1 MEQQKKRC
9 VVYTRKSHEEGLD
22 QAFNSLDAQRQ
33 ACESYIQSQQFN
45 GWELMPKRYD
55 DGGFSGGTLERP
67 ALKELLA
74 DIEAGKVDVV
84 VIYKIDR
91 LSRSLVDFAE
101 LQSRFEKHG
110 VSFVSVT
117 QQIDT
122 SGSTGRMML
131 NILMTFAQYE
141 REIIA
146 DRIRDKMAATRK
158 QGKFAGGTLPYG
170 YKSENKKMVIRQD
183 EAEVLKRIFQRYL
196 EIQSPKQIA
205 IELNSNGLRIR
216 TGREWNT
223 SHIYRQ
229 LNSYAC
235 IGKVEYKGQIYD
247 GEHEAIIPMETWN
260 EVQRLLKINAATPK
274 GDKTRESVN
283 APLKGILRCGHC
295 GCAMMP
301 HYARK
306 SDGRKYYYYICQ
318 KDSKRGKA
326 DCPVHRIPGSDIEKI
341 VMDELGRIFRSE
353 TFRQLIRQQGVAAGV
368 LDEQFSDM
376 GNFWDGLYPAERQKL
391 LHLMIDKV
399 TVYGE
404 SLEIEVKTAGIQSI
418 YEEFENEQVQP
429 DEEW

>member
-183 EAEVLKRIFQRYL
+183 EAEVLKRIFQRY
-196 EIQSPKQIA
+196 QI
-205 IELNSNGLRIR
+205 
-216 TGREWNT
+216 GRA
-223 SHIYRQ
+223 H
-229 LNSYAC
+229 
-235 IGKVEYKGQIYD
+235 V
-247 GEHEAIIPMETWN
+247 
-260 EVQRLLKINAATPK
+260 
-274 GDKTRESVN
+274 
-283 APLKGILRCGHC
+283 
-295 GCAMMP
+295 
-301 HYARK
+301 
-306 SDGRKYYYYICQ
+306 
-318 KDSKRGKA
+318 
-326 DCPVHRIPGSDIEKI
+326 
-341 VMDELGRIFRSE
+341 
-353 TFRQLIRQQGVAAGV
+353 
-368 LDEQFSDM
+368 
-376 GNFWDGLYPAERQKL
+376 
-391 LHLMIDKV
+391 
-399 TVYGE
+399 
-404 SLEIEVKTAGIQSI
+404 
-418 YEEFENEQVQP
+418 
-429 DEEW
+429 